1 MRRGIVVLALG
12 AMPAIAALF
21 AIACGGGD
29 DRFVLTNADAPF
41 VPVIEST
48 DLAVG
53 VDRVVLRLLDR
64 AAAPSFAAGT
74 TFQVRYFEPVEGGL
88 RFRSDAALEV
98 VAVGPETFYVG
109 AAPLDVVGTWAL
121 EVRAVAAGASDD
133 AAQVS
138 ARLPFV
144 VAATTAS
151 PAVGEQA
158 PATEA
163 LRSAL
168 AGGRPA
174 LVVLTLSDDC
184 AGSALCDRALAQA
197 ERAAVAAL
205 APPVVTERA
214 PASGQPQSGWTLEN
228 EPWTYIVGADGRILA
243 RFERMATDAE
253 LQAAITAASAPR

>member
-1 MRRGIVVLALG
+1 MTRGFLIVALG
-12 AMPAIAALF
+12 AMAAIAALL

-29 DRFVLTNADAPF
+29 DRFVLTNTDAPF

-74 TFQVRYFEPVEGGL
+74 TFQVRYFEPVQGGL

-121 EVRAVAAGASDD
+121 EVRAVAAGAPDD

-151 PAVGEQA
+151 PAMGDRA
-158 PATEA
+158 PESPS

-168 AGGRPA
+168 AAGRPA

-184 AGSALCDRALAQA
+184 SGSALCDRALAQA
-197 ERAAVAAL
+197 ERLAAAMAL
-205 APPVVTERA
+205 AVVAERA
-214 PASGQPQSGWTLEN
+214 PANGEGESGWTLEN
-228 EPWTYIVGADGRILA
+228 EPWTYVVGTGGRILA
-243 RFERMATDAE
+243 RFERLATDSE
-253 LQAAITAASAPR
+253 LQAAITRATAAR

>member
-1 MRRGIVVLALG
+1 MIVVALG
-12 AMPAIAALF
+12 AIAVIAALV

-74 TFQVRYFEPVEGGL
+74 TFQVRYFEPVQGGL

-121 EVRAVAAGASDD
+121 EVRAVAAGAPDD

-144 VAATTAS
+144 VAATAAS
-151 PAVGEQA
+151 PAVGDQA
-158 PATEA
+158 PTTEA
-163 LRSAL
+163 RREAL
-168 AGGRPA
+168 AAGQPA

-184 AGSALCDRALAQA
+184 SGSALCDRALAQA
-197 ERAAVAAL
+197 QRLAAAMALTVVA
-205 APPVVTERA
+205 ERA
-214 PASGQPQSGWTLEN
+214 PANGERESAWTLEN
-228 EPWTYIVGADGRILA
+228 EPWTYVVGAGGRILA
-243 RFERMATDAE
+243 RFERLATDAE
-253 LQAAITAASAPR
+253 LRAAITQAVTAP

>member
-1 MRRGIVVLALG
+1 MTRGIVIVALG
-12 AMPAIAALF
+12 AIAAIAALLAF
-21 AIACGGGD
+21 ACGGGD

-74 TFQVRYFEPVEGGL
+74 TFQVRYFEPVQGGL

-98 VAVGPETFYVG
+98 VGVGAETFYVG
-109 AAPLDVVGTWAL
+109 AAPLDVAGRWAL
-121 EVRAVAAGASDD
+121 EVHAVAAGASDD

-151 PAVGEQA
+151 PAVGDRA
-158 PATEA
+158 PESGPLREA
-163 LRSAL
+163 LA
-168 AGGRPA
+168 AGRPA

-184 AGSALCDRALAQA
+184 SGSALCDRALAQA
-197 ERAAVAAL
+197 QRLAAAMVLSLVADGPPANGER
-205 APPVVTERA
+205 E
-214 PASGQPQSGWTLEN
+214 SGWTLEN
-228 EPWTYIVGADGRILA
+228 EPWTYVVGADGRIRA
-243 RFERMATDAE
+243 RFERLATDAE
-253 LQAAITAASAPR
+253 LQAAITQATTAP

>member
-1 MRRGIVVLALG
+1 MTRGIVIVALG
-12 AMPAIAALF
+12 AMPAIAALLV
-21 AIACGGGD
+21 IACGGGD

-74 TFQVRYFEPVEGGL
+74 TFHVRYFEPVQGGL

-98 VAVGPETFYVG
+98 VGVGAETFYVG
-109 AAPLDVVGTWAL
+109 AAPLDIVGTWAL
-121 EVRAVAAGASDD
+121 EVRAVAAGAPDD

-158 PATEA
+158 PATGP

-168 AGGRPA
+168 AAGRPA
-174 LVVLTLSDDC
+174 LVVLTLSADC
-184 AGSALCDRALAQA
+184 SGSALCDRALAQA
-197 ERAAVAAL
+197 ERAAAAMALVVVA
-205 APPVVTERA
+205 ERA
-214 PASGQPQSGWTLEN
+214 PANGERESGWTLEN
-228 EPWTYIVGADGRILA
+228 EPWTYVVGADGRILA
-243 RFERMATDAE
+243 RFERLATDAE
-253 LQAAITAASAPR
+253 LQAAIAGATAAR